1 MARLTSQQR
10 RHLPD
15 SAFALPYR
23 RKLPLTDARG
33 RLDRKHIGNAAARLS
48 MMRRRRTISPSDYMT
63 AHRAIARAER
73 QTGMGHAKENPDGD
87 FVHDHPWMTF
97 FLGLAAINTVGW
109 LALVGIAAAK
119 GGGASGPTYSQ
130 QNAVPIPEGTAPTMK
145 VGDSLIILHQGV
157 AVEASTSNSAILMPA
172 PGVSGGFVAI
182 APGTATITS
191 AASGAQ
197 TTVTV
202 ILASSGTAGVSG
214 VPKVMPR
221 FVPRILR
228 VA

>member
-15 SAFALPYR
+15 SAFALPYK

-73 QTGMGHAKENPDGD
+73 QTGMGHAKQNPAGD

-119 GGGASGPTYSQ
+119 GGGSAAAPAFQ
-130 QNAVPIPEGTAPTMK
+130 QGSVIPIPTGTQPSAK
-145 VGDSLIILHQGV
+145 IGDSLQMVSGGKPVAGTSTNTAVLAPASGV
-157 AVEASTSNSAILMPA
+157 E
-172 PGVSGGFVAI
+172 GGFVAV
-182 APGTATITS
+182 APGTATVNS
-191 AASGAQ
+191 ADGES
-197 TTVTV
+197 TVFTV
-202 ILASSGTAGVSG
+202 VVTGTAGVAG
-214 VPKVMPR
+214 APRAMPK

-228 VA
+228 VV